1 MNAVPSFGFTPE
13 TYLEWEARQ
22 TVKHEYL
29 AGEIFAMAGARD
41 AHVTVAGNVFA
52 LLRAH
57 NRGTPCRTYIA
68 DMKLEVAAAEAFFY
82 PDVFVT
88 CDPRDLASETW
99 KTHARLVVEV
109 LSDSTEAFDRGRKF
123 QCYRLLE
130 SLQEYVL
137 IDIGARVVEVFR
149 RDTSGHWVLW
159 PYEGEAVAE
168 FASLEF
174 RAPLADVFEDVPPPI
189 EQPNPQ
195 PGSAFDVA
203 PSPDFRP
210 HDLGSKP

>member
-1 MNAVPSFGFTPE
+1 MSAVLDAGFTPE

-22 TVKHEYL
+22 SVKHEYL
-29 AGEIFAMAGARD
+29 AGETFAMAGARD

-52 LLRAH
+52 LLRGH

-68 DMKLEVAAAEAFFY
+68 DMKLKVAAAEAFFY

-88 CDPRDLASETW
+88 CDPRDLASDTW
-99 KTHARLVVEV
+99 KSHARLVVEV

-123 QCYRLLE
+123 QCYRLLD

-149 RDTSGHWVLW
+149 RDECGHWVLW
-159 PYEGEAVAE
+159 AYEGEAMAE
-168 FASLEF
+168 FASLDF
-174 RAPLADVFEDVPPPI
+174 RAPLADVFEDVPTLND
-189 EQPNPQ
+189 QPNPLA
-195 PGSAFDVA
+195 GVAADV
-203 PSPDFRP
+203 PQTPVF
-210 HDLGSKP
+210 

>member
-13 TYLEWEARQ
+13 AYLEWEARQ
-22 TVKHEYL
+22 SVKHEYL
-29 AGEIFAMAGARD
+29 AGETFAMAGARD
-41 AHVTVAGNVFA
+41 AHVTVALNVA
-52 LLRAH
+52 SLLRSH
-57 NRGTPCRTYIA
+57 TRGTPCHTYIA
-68 DMKLEVAAAEAFFY
+68 DMKLEVKAAEAFFY

-88 CDPRDLASETW
+88 CDPRDRTNDTW
-99 KTHARLVVEV
+99 KSYARLVVEI
-109 LSDSTEAFDRGRKF
+109 LSDSTEAYDRGRKF

-149 RDTSGHWVLW
+149 RDPSGHWVLW

-168 FASLEF
+168 FASLDF
-174 RAPLADVFEDVPPPI
+174 RVALAEVFEDVPLPI

-195 PGSAFDVA
+195 LGSASDVE
-203 PSPDFRP
+203 PEPDF
-210 HDLGSKP
+210 

>member
-1 MNAVPSFGFTPE
+1 MSAVLDAGFTPE

-22 TVKHEYL
+22 SVKHEYL
-29 AGEIFAMAGARD
+29 AGETFAMAGARD

-57 NRGTPCRTYIA
+57 NRNTPCRTYIA

-88 CDPRDLASETW
+88 CDPRDLASENW
-99 KTHARLVVEV
+99 KSHARLVVEV
-109 LSDSTEAFDRGRKF
+109 LSASTEAFDRGRKF
-123 QCYRLLE
+123 QCYRLLD

-149 RDTSGHWVLW
+149 RDPSGHWVLW
-159 PYEGEAVAE
+159 PYAGEAVAE
-168 FASLEF
+168 FASLDF
-174 RAPLADVFEDVPPPI
+174 RAPLADVFEDVPPLI
-189 EQPNPQ
+189 DQPN
-195 PGSAFDVA
+195 
-203 PSPDFRP
+203 SPAGAAA
-210 HDLGSKP
+210 DLQTPVF

>member
-22 TVKHEYL
+22 SVKHEYL
-29 AGEIFAMAGARD
+29 AGETFAMVGARD

-57 NRGTPCRTYIA
+57 NRDTPCRTYIA

-130 SLQEYVL
+130 SLREYVL

-159 PYEGEAVAE
+159 PFEGEGVSNSPAWSSGRPWQMCSRMYP
-168 FASLEF
+168 F
-174 RAPLADVFEDVPPPI
+174 PLNNRIRNLVPLPMSRRHQISDPMI
-189 EQPNPQ
+189 
-195 PGSAFDVA
+195 
-203 PSPDFRP
+203 
-210 HDLGSKP
+210 